1 MQINRI
7 GSGRRPATVQRH
19 RKNIPRQQK
28 RQRLG
33 KVSSE
38 VVALP
43 AVSSEIVSLGVN
55 IVTSSSK
62 TNESS
67 ENGPMLRINVSSES
81 SKWEYR
87 YRFWGIPYRSCH
99 AAEIGCQ
106 CLADDNRTIRSLR
119 FTIRSSSRANGT
131 KVIKA
136 TSLVIS
142 MLEKKHRR
150 IRSCSSC
157 LSEWIRSSSNS
168 PELSKETDVLEACGC
183 CHQAKRAGSV
193 CADPDI
199 PGIRQTVV

>member
-1 MQINRI
+1 MSRDHTGKQGAYRRNVFQIPDEDEESDKSQDERVIYLTEDLRVCQTANRQNADKQDWKRQKT
-7 GSGRRPATVQRH
+7 GYGAKAQE
-19 RKNIPRQQK
+19 NIPRQQK

-38 VVALP
+38 VVSLP

-55 IVTSSSK
+55 IVTSRSK

-87 YRFWGIPYRSCH
+87 YRFWGFPTGVVMLPRL
-99 AAEIGCQ
+99 AASVWQTTTG
-106 CLADDNRTIRSLR
+106 TIRSLR

-142 MLEKKHRR
+142 MLERNTEE
-150 IRSCSSC
+150 
-157 LSEWIRSSSNS
+157 SEAV
-168 PELSKETDVLEACGC
+168 PA
-183 CHQAKRAGSV
+183 A
-193 CADPDI
+193 
-199 PGIRQTVV
+199 

>member
-1 MQINRI
+1 M
-7 GSGRRPATVQRH
+7 
-19 RKNIPRQQK
+19 
-28 RQRLG
+28 
-33 KVSSE
+33 
-38 VVALP
+38 
-43 AVSSEIVSLGVN
+43 
-55 IVTSSSK
+55 SSSK

-87 YRFWGIPYRSCH
+87 YRFWGFPTGVVMLPRL
-99 AAEIGCQ
+99 AASVWQTTTG
-106 CLADDNRTIRSLR
+106 TIRSLR

-131 KVIKA
+131 KVIKD

-168 PELSKETDVLEACGC
+168 PSCRKKPMFWRPVVAVIRP
-183 CHQAKRAGSV
+183 KSRISV
-193 CADPDI
+193 CRSRYPRYSADGGMI
-199 PGIRQTVV
+199 NMERTARARAMVKTVSFLRKELTFCIMVKYSLEKEKV

>member
-38 VVALP
+38 VVSLP

-67 ENGPMLRINVSSES
+67 ENGPMLRINVYT
-81 SKWEYR
+81 KGDYLTR
-87 YRFWGIPYRSCH
+87 YCR
-99 AAEIGCQ
+99 
-106 CLADDNRTIRSLR
+106 
-119 FTIRSSSRANGT
+119 
-131 KVIKA
+131 
-136 TSLVIS
+136 
-142 MLEKKHRR
+142 
-150 IRSCSSC
+150 
-157 LSEWIRSSSNS
+157 
-168 PELSKETDVLEACGC
+168 
-183 CHQAKRAGSV
+183 
-193 CADPDI
+193 
-199 PGIRQTVV
+199 